1 MSHREALLS
10 LQLMAEER
18 VGATQRRAILE
29 AKAAEDASFDA
40 ALSTVK
46 AVERGQE

>member
-1 MSHREALLS
+1 MTLREAQLS

-29 AKAAEDASFDA
+29 AKAREDAAFDA
-40 ALSTVK
+40 AASAVRS
-46 AVERGQE
+46 VERGRP

>member
-18 VGATQRRAILE
+18 VGASQRRAFLE
-29 AKAAEDASFDA
+29 AKAREDAAFDA
-40 ALSTVK
+40 AAS
-46 AVERGQE
+46 AVRAIERGKE

>member
-1 MSHREALLS
+1 MTHREALLS

-18 VGATQRRAILE
+18 VGSPMRRAMIE
-29 AKAAEDASFDA
+29 AKAREDAAFDS

-46 AVERGQE
+46 AVERGRQ

>member
-18 VGATQRRAILE
+18 VGASQRRAILE
-29 AKAAEDASFDA
+29 AKASEDASFDA
-40 ALSTVK
+40 AVSAVK
-46 AVERGQE
+46 AVERGRE